1 MSIFSNFPLSQN
13 IMQSLSWHQKQLSL
27 TISGY
32 SNICVS
38 LSTFFSL
45 SGKENFISWI
55 STLV

>member
-45 SGKENFISWI
+45 SGKENLFHESPH
-55 STLV
+55 